1 MACCPPPARASP
13 VPLIAWAAAAYAAGL
28 IAGLSADTVDAAAML
43 GGGVAFASLLLLGL
57 RRTAWAAVLLIA
69 SVGVGVGGHAAR
81 LDREC
86 MARERLPFRCR
97 TRYEPPAALAPWRA
111 RAGAAIDRHFGDD
124 AGLVRALLIADTKDL
139 DPQVRDR
146 YADAGIVHMLSISG
160 LHVAIVSGAMLLLLQ
175 AARLPA
181 AAARWAGLSLVLL
194 YVLMIGAPPPA
205 VRSAVMI
212 GAQTVSFALQRNT
225 SPWAA
230 LAWGGGIPLLY
241 QPRTAVDLGWQ
252 LSVSGFAAL
261 IAGRAVAERLLPA
274 TLDGWRRKIA
284 GELVVSVVASFATAP
299 LVAWHFGRVSLV
311 APFSNIAA
319 GPVIALLQPTLFLGL
334 ALTWWPDAASLVA
347 AASVPMVRAFDLVA
361 HLGASLPC
369 ATLHASPSLLTAV
382 ALGVACVAVLAA
394 CVRHYWAPP
403 AVLALAAVATAAFAP
418 IPSSG
423 ALEVHMIDVGQ
434 GDAVAVRTPRGRWLL
449 FDAGR
454 GDAKRDAGRTTVV
467 PYLRARGGPL
477 ALFVLSHPHAD
488 HAGGAASVLKAMRPV
503 AYLDAAFAGGSSP
516 YRASLA
522 VAQQLQVTWRRA
534 RAGEV
539 VDVDGI
545 RLRVLAP
552 DSAWTAGLTDPNLA
566 SVVVRLEYGAAT
578 MLFTGDAE
586 APEEDWLLDR
596 SPALLRADLLKVA
609 HHGSG
614 TSTTE
619 AWLEAVQP
627 RAALVSVAARNF
639 YGHPDPAVMRRL
651 SGYGAT
657 ILRTD
662 QLGSVVARTDGTHWT
677 LQAAGIRWRLR

>member
-1 MACCPPPARASP
+1 MACCSPPARASP

-28 IAGLSADTVDAAAML
+28 IAGLSADTVVAAALL
-43 GGGVAFASLLLLGL
+43 GGCVAFASFLVLGL
-57 RRTAWAAVLLIA
+57 RHAAWAAVLLIA
-69 SVGVGVGGHAAR
+69 SVGVGVGGNAAR

-97 TRYEPPAALAPWRA
+97 TRYEPPAALAPWRDRA
-111 RAGAAIDRHFGDD
+111 RAAIDRHFGDD

-261 IAGRAVAERLLPA
+261 IAGRAVAERLLPV

-311 APFSNIAA
+311 APLSNLAA

-334 ALTWWPDAASLVA
+334 ALTWWPNAASLVA

-361 HLGASLPC
+361 HLGASLPW

-403 AVLALAAVATAAFAP
+403 AVLALASVATAAFAP
-418 IPSSG
+418 VPASG
-423 ALEVHMIDVGQ
+423 VLEVHMIDVGQ

-454 GDAKRDAGRTTVV
+454 GDAKRDAGRMTIV

-477 ALFVLSHPHAD
+477 VLFVLSHPHAD

-516 YRASLA
+516 YRSSLDA
-522 VAQQLQVTWRRA
+522 AQGLQVTWRRA

-539 VDVDGI
+539 VEIDGV

-586 APEEDWLLDR
+586 APEEHWLLDR

-614 TSTTE
+614 TSTTD
-619 AWLEAVQP
+619 AWLDAVQP

-639 YGHPDPAVMRRL
+639 YGHPDPIVMRRL
-651 SGYGAT
+651 SDHGAT
-657 ILRTD
+657 VLRTD
-662 QLGSVVARTDGTHWT
+662 QLGTVVARTDGTHWI

>member
-1 MACCPPPARASP
+1 MACSSPPAGAYP
-13 VPLIAWAAAAYAAGL
+13 VPLIAWTAAAYAGGL
-28 IAGLSADTVDAAAML
+28 IAGLSAETVLVAATL
-43 GGGVAFASLLLLGL
+43 GGTLALAALGVLGL
-57 RRTAWAAVLLIA
+57 RQSSWAAVLLIA
-69 SVGVGVGGHAAR
+69 SIGVGVGGNAAR
-81 LDREC
+81 ADREC

-97 TRYEPPAALAPWRA
+97 TRYEPPRALAPWRD
-111 RAGAAIDRHFGDD
+111 RAGAAIDRHFGRD
-124 AGLVRALLIADTKDL
+124 AGLVRALLIADTRDL
-139 DPQVRDR
+139 DPQLRDR

-160 LHVAIVSGAMLLLLQ
+160 LHVAIVSGAMLLVLQ
-175 AARLPA
+175 AVRLPA

-194 YVLMIGAPPPA
+194 YVVMIGAPPPA

-261 IAGRAVAERLLPA
+261 IAGRTVAERLLPV

-311 APFSNIAA
+311 APLSNLAA
-319 GPVIALLQPTLFLGL
+319 GPVIALLQPTLFLALGL
-334 ALTWWPDAASLVA
+334 AWWPAAASLVS

-361 HLGASLPC
+361 YLGASLPW

-382 ALGVACVAVLAA
+382 ALGAACVAVLAA
-394 CVRHYWAPP
+394 CVRHFWAPP

-418 IPSSG
+418 VPSSG
-423 ALEVHMIDVGQ
+423 VLEVHMIDVGQ

-454 GDAKRDAGRTTVV
+454 GDAKRDAGRMTIV
-467 PYLRARGGPL
+467 PYLRARGGQL

-488 HAGGAASVLKAMRPV
+488 HAGGAASVLKAMRPR
-503 AYLDAAFAGGSSP
+503 AYLDAAFAGGSTP
-516 YRASLA
+516 YRASLDA
-522 VAQQLQVTWRRA
+522 AQQLQVTWRRA

-539 VDVDGI
+539 VSIDGV

-566 SVVVRLEYGAAT
+566 SVVVRLEYGSST
-578 MLFTGDAE
+578 VLFTGDAE
-586 APEEDWLLDR
+586 APEEEWLLDR

-619 AWLEAVQP
+619 AWLDAVQP

-651 SGYGAT
+651 NTHGAT
-657 ILRTD
+657 VLRTD
-662 QLGSVVARTDGTHWT
+662 QLGTVVARTDGIRWT
-677 LQAAGIRWRLR
+677 LQAAGIRWRLP

>member
-1 MACCPPPARASP
+1 M
-13 VPLIAWAAAAYAAGL
+13 AYAAGL
-28 IAGLSADTVDAAAML
+28 IAGLAGDSTASVALLGGCAGFASAAA
-43 GGGVAFASLLLLGL
+43 LLT
-57 RRTAWAAVLLIA
+57 RRSSAGAVLLVA
-69 SVGVGVGGHAAR
+69 SIGVGVGGHAAR
-81 LDREC
+81 TDREC

-97 TRYEPPAALAPWRA
+97 TRYEPPPVLAPWRD
-111 RAGAAIDRHFGDD
+111 RAKSAIDQHFGSD

-230 LAWGGGIPLLY
+230 LAWGGGIPLVY

-261 IAGRAVAERLLPA
+261 IAGRAVAERLLPT
-274 TLDGWRRKIA
+274 TLDGWRRKMA

-311 APFSNIAA
+311 APFSNLAA

-334 ALTWWPDAASLVA
+334 GLTWWPDAASLVA

-361 HLGASLPC
+361 HIGASLPW

-382 ALGVACVAVLAA
+382 ALGVACLAVLAA

-418 IPSSG
+418 VPSSG
-423 ALEVHMIDVGQ
+423 VLEVHMIDVGQ

-454 GDAKRDAGRTTVV
+454 GDAKRDAGRTTIV

-488 HAGGAASVLKAMRPV
+488 HAGGAASVLRAMRPV

-516 YRASLA
+516 YRASLDA
-522 VAQQLQVTWRRA
+522 AQRLSVTWRRA

-539 VDVDGI
+539 IGIDGV

-586 APEEDWLLDR
+586 APEEHWLLDR

-619 AWLEAVQP
+619 AWLDAVRP
-627 RAALVSVAARNF
+627 RAAFVSVATRNV

-651 SGYGAT
+651 TEHGAT
-657 ILRTD
+657 VLRTD
-662 QLGSVVARTDGTHWT
+662 QLGSVVASTDGARWT
-677 LQAAGIRWRLR
+677 LQAAGVRWRLP